1 MKWSM
6 LSHIMYI
13 LKDKSRK
20 ILTVCL
26 ECLKLKFM
34 TANIYRNYLT
44 YKIVGVFSYIS
55 IQYTYVCSKLIKTRY
70 HINI

>member
-6 LSHIMYI
+6 SSHIMYI

-20 ILTVCL
+20 ILTVCS
-26 ECLKLKFM
+26 ECLKLKLM

-44 YKIVGVFSYIS
+44 YKILVECFHVYLYNAPMFTQSSLRQGTV
-55 IQYTYVCSKLIKTRY
+55 
-70 HINI
+70 